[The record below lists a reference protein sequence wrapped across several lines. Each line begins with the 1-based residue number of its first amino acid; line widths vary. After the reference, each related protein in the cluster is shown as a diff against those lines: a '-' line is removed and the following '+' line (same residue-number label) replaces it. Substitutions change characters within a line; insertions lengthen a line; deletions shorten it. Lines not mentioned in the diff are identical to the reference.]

1 MFLTLKDKTLPL
13 RTFSTTPLSA
23 YQSFST
29 YQKGAV
35 LITSLMFLVV
45 LTLVALV
52 ASQSTVLEARM
63 SSNTIIKSRATES
76 SEALRV
82 GADDLLDGHLYNH
95 GEWPVAFGGTLAN
108 SLFSIPTNVS
118 VVTTTDWGTGNVG
131 GEDLYTAATWTKD
144 MTLRVDGNSD
154 SDYDDDVDQKA
165 DLYVFKTVTTNSPG
179 SATAMVAGYEGLGKS
194 SASGGALI
202 FFDLRSV
209 GLSAGSASTVT
220 GSNYRYVIRN

>member
-1 MFLTLKDKTLPL
+1 MLKHKL
-13 RTFSTTPLSA
+13 
-23 YQSFST
+23 QSFRTSFNMPPNIH
-29 YQKGAV
+29 QRGAV

-63 SSNTIIKSRATES
+63 SANTIVKGRATES

-82 GADDLLDGHLYNH
+82 GANDLLDGHLYNR
-95 GEWPVAFGGTLAN
+95 GWPDTFTGGTLDA
-108 SLFSIPTNVS
+108 SLFSIPVGITANNTNN
-118 VVTTTDWGTGNVG
+118 WGTGNDT
-131 GEDLYTAATWTKD
+131 GEDLYTTTTWTQD
-144 MTLRVDGNSD
+144 MTLRVDGNTD
-154 SDYDDDVDQKA
+154 SDFDDDVDQKA
-165 DLYVFKTVTTNSPG
+165 DLFVFKTVTVNSPG

-209 GLSAGSASTVT
+209 GASAGSSSTVT
-220 GSNYRYVIRN
+220 GSNYRYVVRN

>member
-1 MFLTLKDKTLPL
+1 MN
-13 RTFSTTPLSA
+13 TF
-23 YQSFST
+23 QSHANTFPAT
-29 YQKGAV
+29 FKKQCGAV

-63 SSNTIIKSRATES
+63 STNTIIKGRATES

-82 GADDLLDGHLYNH
+82 GANDLLDGHMYNR
-95 GEWPVAFGGTLAN
+95 GWPSSFTGGLLSPT
-108 SLFSIPTNVS
+108 LFSIPVGLTVTS
-118 VVTTTDWGTGNVG
+118 VTDWGTANTV
-131 GEDLYTAATWTKD
+131 GEDLYNTATWTQD
-144 MTLRVDGNSD
+144 MTLQIDGNSD
-154 SDYDDDVDQKA
+154 SDYNDDVDQNA
-165 DLYVFKTVTTNSPG
+165 NLFVFRTVTTNSPG

-194 SASGGALI
+194 SAGGGALV

-209 GLSAGSASTVT
+209 GASAGNSSTVT